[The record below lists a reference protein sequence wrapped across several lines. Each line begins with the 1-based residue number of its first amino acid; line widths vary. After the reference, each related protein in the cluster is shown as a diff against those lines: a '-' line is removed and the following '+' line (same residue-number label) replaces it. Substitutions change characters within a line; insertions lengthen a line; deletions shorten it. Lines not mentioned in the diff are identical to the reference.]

1 MVGSGLVGVGAFG
14 ILIAMSDSLKI
25 SYQNAERAIAG
36 LKAAGLAASS
46 KNLELWFQFAEGKNP
61 ALARDFHKATRPDG
75 TIQQSDADA
84 LYDAH
89 VLRQGLSR
97 DLVDLIQRFED
108 EMIKIADVVES
119 TGASASGNSEKLR
132 FLSTELK
139 RSASDNPALGA
150 LMDSVLSVAKSVR
163 EANERLEDQL
173 AKSSDEV
180 VTLRRNI
187 ENIQQEAMLDPL
199 TGVKNRK
206 TFDTELVR
214 LMRAAAEAGEPLA
227 LIMADVDHFKQFND
241 RWGHQT
247 GDHVLRLV
255 ADVMNANIKGQD
267 VLARYGGEEFSI
279 ILPDTTL
286 ANAVMLA
293 DRIRKAVE
301 SRRLKKR
308 RTDEDLGVVTLSMG
322 VALLRWNDT
331 TESLIERADGLLYA
345 AKKDGRNRVAD
356 EEGAGPG
363 DGAVSAA

>member
-1 MVGSGLVGVGAFG
+1 
-14 ILIAMSDSLKI
+14 MSESLSA
-25 SYQNAERAIAG
+25 SYLTAERAIAG
-36 LKAAGLAASS
+36 LKSAGLAASP
-46 KNLELWFQFAEGKNP
+46 KNIELWFHFAEGRNP
-61 ALARDFHKATRPDG
+61 ALARDFHKVTRPDG
-75 TIQQSDADA
+75 TILQSDADA

-89 VLRQGLSR
+89 VLKQGLSR
-97 DLVDLIQRFED
+97 DIIDLIQRFED
-108 EMIKIADVVES
+108 EMMKIADVVET
-119 TGASASGNSEKLR
+119 TGANASGNSEKLR

-139 RSASDNPALGA
+139 RSASDNPAIGA

-206 TFDTELVR
+206 TFDNEVAR
-214 LMRAAAEAGEPLA
+214 LMREATGAGQPLA

-255 ADVMNANIKGQD
+255 ADVMNANVKGQD
-267 VLARYGGEEFSI
+267 VLARYGGEEFAI
-279 ILPDTTL
+279 ILPGTSL

-308 RTDEDLGVVTLSMG
+308 RTDEDLGVITLSMG
-322 VALLRWNDT
+322 AALLRWDDT
-331 TESLIERADGLLYA
+331 VESLIERTDGLLYA
-345 AKKDGRNRVAD
+345 AKKAGRNRVVD
-356 EEGAGPG
+356 EDSAKAGGAET
-363 DGAVSAA
+363 SAA

>member
-1 MVGSGLVGVGAFG
+1 LNSGASTPALPEPF
-14 ILIAMSDSLKI
+14 AMSDSLNAT
-25 SYQNAERAIAG
+25 YQNAERALAG
-36 LKAAGLAASS
+36 LKAARLAASP
-46 KNLELWFQFAEGKNP
+46 KNLELWFLFSEGRNP
-61 ALARDFHKATRPDG
+61 ALARDFHKATQPDG
-75 TIQQSDADA
+75 TILQSDADA
-84 LYDAH
+84 LYDTH

-108 EMIKIADVVES
+108 EMTKIATVVET

-132 FLSTELK
+132 FLSSELK
-139 RSASDNPALGA
+139 RSASGNPAISA

-173 AKSSDEV
+173 ARSSDEV

-187 ENIQQEAMLDPL
+187 ENIQMEAMLDPL

-206 TFDTELVR
+206 TFDVEIAR
-214 LMRAAAEAGEPLA
+214 LIGAANEAGEPLA

-267 VLARYGGEEFSI
+267 VLARYGGEEFAI
-279 ILPDTTL
+279 ILPGTSL
-286 ANAVMLA
+286 SNAVMLA

-308 RTDEDLGVVTLSMG
+308 RTEEDLGIVTLSMG
-322 VALLRWNDT
+322 AAQLKWNDT
-331 TESLIERADGLLYA
+331 AETLIERADGLLYA
-345 AKKDGRNRVAD
+345 AKKAGRNRVFD
-356 EEGAGPG
+356 EDGAGDAG
-363 DGAVSAA
+363 SATSAA

>member
-1 MVGSGLVGVGAFG
+1 
-14 ILIAMSDSLKI
+14 MSDILNV
-25 SYQNAERAIAG
+25 SYQNAERAITG
-36 LKAAGLAASS
+36 LKSAGLAASP
-46 KNLELWFQFAEGKNP
+46 KNLELWFLFAEGRNP
-61 ALARDFHKATRPDG
+61 ALARDFHKATRADG
-75 TIQQSDADA
+75 AILQSDADA

-89 VLRQGLSR
+89 VLKQGLSR

-108 EMIKIADVVES
+108 EMTKIADVVES
-119 TGASASGNSEKLR
+119 TGANASGNSEKLR

-139 RSASDNPALGA
+139 RSASGNPALSA

-206 TFDTELVR
+206 TFDLELAR
-214 LMRAAAEAGEPLA
+214 HIRTAHEAGEPLA

-267 VLARYGGEEFSI
+267 VLARYGGEEFAI
-279 ILPDTTL
+279 ILPGTTL
-286 ANAVMLA
+286 SNAVMLA

-322 VALLRWNDT
+322 AALLKWNDT
-331 TESLIERADGLLYA
+331 PESLIERSDGLLYA
-345 AKKDGRNRVAD
+345 AKKAGRNCVVD
-356 EEGAGPG
+356 EE
-363 DGAVSAA
+363 SAAAANTTTSAA

>member
-1 MVGSGLVGVGAFG
+1 
-14 ILIAMSDSLKI
+14 MSDNLTASH
-25 SYQNAERAIAG
+25 QAAERAIAS
-36 LKAAGLAASS
+36 LKSASLAATP
-46 KNLELWFQFAEGKNP
+46 KNIELWFQFAEDRNP

-75 TIQQSDADA
+75 AILQSDADA

-89 VLRQGLSR
+89 ILKKGLSR
-97 DLVDLIQRFED
+97 DIIELIQRFED
-108 EMIKIADVVES
+108 EMMKIADVVET

-139 RSASDNPALGA
+139 RSASDNPAIGA
-150 LMDSVLSVAKSVR
+150 LMDSVLSVARSVR
-163 EANERLEDQL
+163 EANERLEGQL

-187 ENIQQEAMLDPL
+187 ANIQQEAMLDPL

-206 TFDTELVR
+206 TFDNEIVR
-214 LMRAAAEAGEPLA
+214 LMRESIDAGQPLA
-227 LIMADVDHFKQFND
+227 LVMADVDHFKQFND

-267 VLARYGGEEFSI
+267 ILARYGGEEFAI
-279 ILPDTTL
+279 ILPGTTL
-286 ANAVMLA
+286 SNAVMLA

-301 SRRLKKR
+301 SRRLRKR

-322 VALLRWNDT
+322 AALLQWNDT
-331 TESLIERADGLLYA
+331 LESLIERADGHLYA
-345 AKKDGRNRVAD
+345 AKKAGRNRVFDD
-356 EEGAGPG
+356 ESTAAPGAST
-363 DGAVSAA
+363 SAA

>member
-1 MVGSGLVGVGAFG
+1 
-14 ILIAMSDSLKI
+14 MSDSHAS

-36 LKAAGLAASS
+36 LKAAGLAASPR
-46 KNLELWFQFAEGKNP
+46 NIELWFLFAEGRNP

-75 TIQQSDADA
+75 KIVQSDADA

-89 VLRQGLSR
+89 ILKQGLSR
-97 DLVDLIQRFED
+97 DVVDLIRRFED
-108 EMIKIADVVES
+108 EMTKVADVVET
-119 TGASASGNSEKLR
+119 TGASASGNSDKLR
-132 FLSTELK
+132 FLSSELK
-139 RSASDNPALGA
+139 RSASGNPAIGA

-206 TFDTELVR
+206 TFDTEIAR
-214 LMRAAAEAGEPLA
+214 LMRDATDADQPLA

-267 VLARYGGEEFSI
+267 VLARYGGEEFAI
-279 ILPDTTL
+279 ILPGTTL
-286 ANAVMLA
+286 GHAVMLA
-293 DRIRKAVE
+293 DRIRKSVE

-308 RTDEDLGVVTLSMG
+308 RTEEDLGVLTLSMG
-322 VALLRWNDT
+322 AALLRWNDT
-331 TESLIERADGLLYA
+331 VESFIERADGLLYA
-345 AKKDGRNRVAD
+345 AKKAGRNRVVDD
-356 EEGAGPG
+356 ETAAPTGNAT
-363 DGAVSAA
+363 SAA

>member
-1 MVGSGLVGVGAFG
+1 
-14 ILIAMSDSLKI
+14 MSDSL
-25 SYQNAERAIAG
+25 SVTYQSAERAIAG
-36 LKAAGLAASS
+36 LKAAGLGATP
-46 KNLELWFQFAEGKNP
+46 KNIELWFHFADGRNP
-61 ALARDFHKATRPDG
+61 ALARDFHKATRADG
-75 TIQQSDADA
+75 SILQSDAEA

-89 VLRQGLSR
+89 VLKQGLSR
-97 DLVDLIQRFED
+97 DLIDLIQRFED
-108 EMIKIADVVES
+108 EMMKIADVVET
-119 TGASASGNSEKLR
+119 TGASATGNSEKLR
-132 FLSTELK
+132 FLSSELK
-139 RSASDNPALGA
+139 RSASGNPAIGA

-206 TFDTELVR
+206 TFDTEIVR
-214 LMRAAAEAGEPLA
+214 LMREAESAGQPLA

-267 VLARYGGEEFSI
+267 VLARYGGEEFAI
-279 ILPDTTL
+279 ILPGTSL
-286 ANAVMLA
+286 SNAVMLA

-322 VALLRWNDT
+322 AALLKWNDT
-331 TESLIERADGLLYA
+331 VESLVERTDSFLYA
-345 AKKDGRNRVAD
+345 AKKAGRNRVVD
-356 EEGAGPG
+356 EETAAATGSAT
-363 DGAVSAA
+363 SAA

>member
-1 MVGSGLVGVGAFG
+1 
-14 ILIAMSDSLKI
+14 MSDSLST

-36 LKAAGLAASS
+36 LKAAGLAAST
-46 KNLELWFQFAEGKNP
+46 KNIELWYQFAEGRNP
-61 ALARDFHKATRPDG
+61 ALARDFHKATRADG
-75 TIQQSDADA
+75 TILQSEADA

-89 VLRQGLSR
+89 VLKQGLSR
-97 DLVDLIQRFED
+97 DIIDLIQRFED
-108 EMIKIADVVES
+108 EMMKIADVVET

-139 RSASDNPALGA
+139 RSASGNPAIGA

-206 TFDTELVR
+206 TFDTEILR
-214 LMRAAAEAGEPLA
+214 LMRDATDAGQPLA
-227 LIMADVDHFKQFND
+227 LIMADVDHFKLFND

-267 VLARYGGEEFSI
+267 VLARYGGEEFAI
-279 ILPDTTL
+279 ILPGTTL
-286 ANAVMLA
+286 QNAVMLA

-322 VALLRWNDT
+322 AALLRWNDT
-331 TESLIERADGLLYA
+331 VDTLVERADGLLYA
-345 AKKDGRNRVAD
+345 AKKSGRNRVVD
-356 EEGAGPG
+356 EESPDAAGAAT
-363 DGAVSAA
+363 GAATSAA

>member
-1 MVGSGLVGVGAFG
+1 
-14 ILIAMSDSLKI
+14 MSDSLNA
-25 SYQNAERAIAG
+25 SYQNAERAIAS
-36 LKAAGLAASS
+36 LKSAGLVASP
-46 KNLELWFQFAEGKNP
+46 KNLELWFLFAENRNP
-61 ALARDFHKATRPDG
+61 ALARDFHRATRADG
-75 TIQQSDADA
+75 TILQSDADA

-89 VLRQGLSR
+89 VLKQGLSR
-97 DLVDLIQRFED
+97 DLIDLIQRFED
-108 EMIKIADVVES
+108 EMTKIADVVES
-119 TGASASGNSEKLR
+119 TGANASGNSEKLR
-132 FLSTELK
+132 FLSSELK
-139 RSASDNPALGA
+139 RSAAENPALSA

-173 AKSSDEV
+173 ARSSDEV

-206 TFDTELVR
+206 TFDLELAR
-214 LMRAAAEAGEPLA
+214 LIRTAHDTGEPLA

-267 VLARYGGEEFSI
+267 VLARYGGEEFAI
-279 ILPDTTL
+279 ILPGTTL
-286 ANAVMLA
+286 SNAVMLA

-322 VALLRWNDT
+322 ASLLQWNDT
-331 TESLIERADGLLYA
+331 AESLIERADSLLYA
-345 AKKDGRNRVAD
+345 AKNSGRNCVVD
-356 EEGAGPG
+356 EESMATS
-363 DGAVSAA
+363 DASTSAA